1 MEIIKIVS
9 LTDVIDNW
17 GRTETV
23 TDPLEIQQV
32 LLSPEEWTDDLTFT
46 DDRGQVYWIDDL
58 IDREVEL
65 PGVDRFRVIE

>member
-46 DDRGQVYWIDDL
+46 DDQGQVYWIDDL

-65 PGVDRFRVIE
+65 HGVDRFRVIE

>member
-32 LLSPEEWTDDLTFT
+32 LLSPGEWTDDLTFT
-46 DDRGQVYWIDDL
+46 DDQGQVYWIDDL

-65 PGVDRFRVIE
+65 HGVDRFRVIE